1 MQLKILYDNEAS
13 GRLKSGWGFSCL
25 VNEELLFDFG
35 ADVET
40 LLFNVNM
47 LNVDLSKIRW
57 VVLSHEHWDHVGG
70 YEILRSLGDV
80 EVYILKSFS
89 NSFKRKLSSFG
100 NVDLRESKRL
110 EKIDDDIFTTGELG
124 FLIKEQSLI
133 VRTSNG
139 VSVITGCSHPGLD
152 KILKVASEL
161 GRIHGVIGGFHSF
174 SKLEIL
180 RDVELIV
187 PCHCTM
193 RKEEI
198 LALYPNSSRRCS
210 AGCVIEV

>member
-1 MQLKILYDNEAS
+1 MQLKILYDNEA
-13 GRLKSGWGFSCL
+13 GGGLKSGWGFSCL

-40 LLFNVNM
+40 LRFNVNM

-70 YEILRSLGDV
+70 YQILGSLGDV

-89 NSFKRKLSSFG
+89 NSFKRKLLSFG
-100 NVDLRESKRL
+100 NVDLREAKRL

-133 VRTSNG
+133 VRTGRG

-174 SKLEIL
+174 SNLKIL